1 MRLKSLARLK
11 STPAICAKVANV
23 DTFDPKL
30 DEASFELNL
39 QAEKVNLYEAYF
51 IFSQGIFK
59 FTQNA
64 QYRHVYRYFNI
75 HCK

>member
-39 QAEKVNLYEAYF
+39 QAEK
-51 IFSQGIFK
+51 
-59 FTQNA
+59 
-64 QYRHVYRYFNI
+64 
-75 HCK
+75 

>member
-23 DTFDPKL
+23 DTL
-30 DEASFELNL
+30 TRRWMRQVFELKL
-39 QAEKVNLYEAYF
+39 QAEKSKFIRSTF

-64 QYRHVYRYFNI
+64 Q
-75 HCK
+75 